1 MKTAPDSEP
10 VSQTASL
17 VPGGLPGGGR
27 PARAAG
33 IHRGPCGPGKL
44 LQQAPCPMAQAV
56 PPHASSTGQQPRPRS
71 TASQAE
77 PSAAPMHEDWP
88 SAAAEPGDNQLYMG
102 AWSKPHESQQRRN
115 RAWGQ
120 WEAGGGMPGWEDP
133 PTHVRPQPWGRRDTA
148 LSSPASLRLGGP
160 SHITWGP
167 GHQRAAWRPAERLG
181 GQVGTLRTW
190 GGLAFISSCGWS
202 S

>member
-1 MKTAPDSEP
+1 MEAGQPGQQEFTGAP
-10 VSQTASL
+10 V
-17 VPGGLPGGGR
+17 
-27 PARAAG
+27 
-33 IHRGPCGPGKL
+33 GPGSSCNKL
-44 LQQAPCPMAQAV
+44 HVPWHRPSLPTPALQ
-56 PPHASSTGQQPRPRS
+56 ASSPGPGARR
-71 TASQAE
+71 AEAE